1 MAANSLKVGVI
12 GVGGIA
18 ATHMP
23 GWAASPYAEV
33 ISGADPNPVA
43 LVEWGKKWDVPKLVA
58 TADEILNDPDID
70 IVDICTPSMFHAPL
84 AIAALEHGKHVICE
98 KPLAPTPNEIRQMI
112 DARDRSGKLL
122 MTAQHH
128 RYSPQGQA
136 LKAQVDN
143 GALGHV
149 YHARSWYLRR
159 NNVPTGPGFILK
171 SRSGGGAC
179 IDIGVHALDMALWLM
194 GSPTPVSVTGHAS
207 STLSKLPGAWSPW
220 QGGTPI
226 PAEMDVEE
234 LAVGFVRFANGAT
247 MMLEF
252 SWMLNGPH
260 QEDLQV
266 WLYGTEG
273 GCHYPKAEVYQ
284 STPNPRQ
291 QYDIALKYLPQQLGA
306 HAVECMAFA
315 EAIINGA
322 PSPVPAE
329 QSLAVQIILDSIYT
343 SAQTGREVRLDE

>member
-1 MAANSLKVGVI
+1 MSIPTLKVGVI

-18 ATHMP
+18 STHMP

-33 ISGADPNPVA
+33 IAGADPNPVA
-43 LVEWGKKWDVPKLVA
+43 LADWGKKWNVNIL
-58 TADEILNDPDID
+58 TASTEDILNDPDID

-112 DARDRSGKLL
+112 AARDASGKML

-136 LKAQVDN
+136 LKAEVDR
-143 GALGHV
+143 GVLGEV
-149 YHARSWYLRR
+149 YHARAWYLRR
-159 NNVPTGPGFILK
+159 NNVPNGPGFLLK

-179 IDIGVHALDMALWLM
+179 IDIGVHALDTALWLM

-207 STLSKLPGAWSPW
+207 STLSKMPGAWSPW
-220 QGGTPI
+220 AGGGAIMP
-226 PAEMDVEE
+226 EMDVEE

-252 SWMLNGPH
+252 SWLLNGPH

-266 WLYGTEG
+266 WLYGTQG
-273 GCHYPKAEVYQ
+273 GCHYPKAELYTQ
-284 STPNPRQ
+284 GTSPRQ
-291 QYDIALKYLPQQLGA
+291 QYDIALKYLPQQLGP

-315 EAIINGA
+315 EAIVTGA

>member
-1 MAANSLKVGVI
+1 MPITPLKVGVI

-18 ATHMP
+18 STHMQ
-23 GWAASPYAEV
+23 GWAESPYAEV
-33 ISGADPNPVA
+33 IMGADPNPTA
-43 LVEWGKKWDVPKLVA
+43 LVDWGKKWDVSQLV
-58 TADEILNDPDID
+58 TVSEEVFNNPDID

-112 DARDRSGKLL
+112 AARDRSGKLL

-136 LKAQVDN
+136 LKAQVDS
-143 GALGHV
+143 GALGDV

-179 IDIGVHALDMALWLM
+179 IDLGVHALDMALWLM

-220 QGGTPI
+220 QDGTPI
-226 PAEMDVEE
+226 PPEMDVEE

-273 GCHYPKAEVYQ
+273 GCHYPKAEVY
-284 STPNPRQ
+284 SSSAVPRQ
-291 QYDIALKYLPQQLGA
+291 QYDVALKYLPQQLDA

-315 EAIINGA
+315 EAVSTGA

-329 QSLAVQIILDSIYT
+329 QSLAVQTILDSIYT